1 MFKLKCDDFLEYDE
15 STGTYS
21 MPAEQ
26 RVRDETERNR
36 WKNIGL
42 TLLKDWRLYL
52 MLVPMLLVYL
62 LWKYA
67 PMYSLTAA
75 FRYGSAVNPD
85 ERAWAGISAF
95 QSIFVGF
102 YSASF
107 WMAFRNTFILA
118 FYGLLFGFPM
128 PIILALFFNE
138 VKSNITRSILQV
150 CVYLPK
156 FISTVIVTS
165 LALALFQ
172 GTAGGQPIGI
182 VSRFLMMI
190 SHSETLM
197 SRVNDGLLLTSEYF
211 RALYVVTDIWEHAGY
226 DRLRQYSILRR
237 GNRRVAHLIR
247 GGADR
252 RRGQDAADALRS
264 SAQHTLH
271 RDYNAHHEDR
281 RPALR
286 RLRKT
291 LPVEPRFDLRQLQR
305 GGSCLYV
312 VKQIV
317 NGVNRCGTQPGL
329 RYRGRDDEQPH
340 RHDSRHRRKHD
351 CPQSFGCI
359 AVLIGG

>member
-197 SRVNDGLLLTSEYF
+197 NRVNDGLLLTSEYF

-226 DRLRQYSILRR
+226 DSIVFFAAVIAVSPTSYEAAQIDGAGKMQQMRYVVLPSILSTVIIMLIMKIGGLLSVGYEKLYLLSPDSTY
-237 GNRRVAHLIR
+237 GNYNVAEVVSTWSNRLSTAST
-247 GGADR
+247 GAELN
-252 RRGQDAADALRS
+252 QA
-264 SAQHTLH
+264 
-271 RDYNAHHEDR
+271 
-281 RPALR
+281 
-286 RLRKT
+286 
-291 LPVEPRFDLRQLQR
+291 
-305 GGSCLYV
+305 
-312 VKQIV
+312 
-317 NGVNRCGTQPGL
+317 
-329 RYRGRDDEQPH
+329 
-340 RHDSRHRRKHD
+340 
-351 CPQSFGCI
+351 FGI
-359 AVLIGG
+359 AGEMTNNLIGMILVIGANTIARKVSDVSLY